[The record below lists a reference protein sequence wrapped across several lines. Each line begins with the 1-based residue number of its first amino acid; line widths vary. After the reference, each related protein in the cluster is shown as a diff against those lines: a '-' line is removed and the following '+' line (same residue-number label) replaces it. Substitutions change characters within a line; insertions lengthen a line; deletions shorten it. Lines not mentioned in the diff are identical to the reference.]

1 MALPPNVFTP
11 VAQHLKKLVY
21 PEHGVARLIVEKP
34 FGHDLQSSR
43 DLQRALAPIWTEDE
57 VQPPNN
63 HSLIHFRSGA
73 NAFRPSAS
81 TTTSAKKWSKTS

>member
-21 PEHGVARLIVEKP
+21 PEKGVARLIVEKP
-34 FGHDLQSSR
+34 FGRDLQSSR

-57 VQPPNN
+57 ANTPLPPNN
-63 HSLIHFRSGA
+63 LHAPFTQR
-73 NAFRPSAS
+73 
-81 TTTSAKKWSKTS
+81 